1 MFRINLYLCL
11 SLVFVALMRPDCFAA
26 DGAKFETYYGYDDC
40 IRLSND
46 TVTATLCP
54 AAGGRVLEY
63 SIGDKN
69 MLYLPPGNEGWRMSK
84 EGKGG
89 GMDAGRFDIGPERMV
104 QRGDVLWKG
113 EWKGSIT
120 GPRSAQLVSKVD
132 PKSGVRLIRDF
143 RLAESGSRLDCT
155 QIIDNVS
162 DKPVSLCHW
171 SRTFAVGRGV
181 AIVPRSPLGRFPVGY
196 VMYKDGTTID
206 FRPDDP
212 NIKVSDDFVT
222 ISAAPKKP
230 KLGFD
235 SHSGWLAYAAPN
247 DLLFV
252 KTFKTFPKRSYNE
265 MAGLTISVW
274 YPDGNMVELEP
285 IGPAEDLAPGQ
296 AGSFTETWWLA
307 AQEFP
312 ADAKQ
317 VSAAAVAEKVTELTK
332 APVDSQ

>member
-1 MFRINLYLCL
+1 MNRPI
-11 SLVFVALMRPDCFAA
+11 SIALLTLALTMTNSSAHEGAA
-26 DGAKFETYYGYDDC
+26 TVDYYGYDDC
-40 IRLSND
+40 IRLSNG

-63 SIGDKN
+63 SLDGKN
-69 MLYLPPGNEGWRMSK
+69 VLYLPPGNEGWRMS
-84 EGKGG
+84 EGGKGG

-120 GPRSAQLVSKVD
+120 GPRSAQLISKVD

-196 VMYKDGTTID
+196 VMYEDGTTID
-206 FRPDDP
+206 FRPEDP
-212 NIKVSDDFVT
+212 NIAVSDDYVT

-252 KTFKTFPKRSYNE
+252 KTFKTFPKRPYNE
-265 MAGLTISVW
+265 MAGLTVSVW

-285 IGPAEDLAPGQ
+285 IGPAEELAPGQ
-296 AGSFTETWWLA
+296 AGSFTETWWLHPHK
-307 AQEFP
+307 FP

-317 VSAAAVAEKVTELTK
+317 VSPSAVAEKVNELTT
-332 APVDSQ
+332 AADRP